1 MQTSG
6 YKNITALME
15 ISYHKA
21 DKEKNGG
28 LCVRRRDRG
37 KDDET
42 GRMGGKRRRQG
53 GWVGRGGGR
62 EDGWEEEMDTE
73 LQKPRLMRS
82 RLSTKDFIYC

>member
-1 MQTSG
+1 MSG
-6 YKNITALME
+6 EE
-15 ISYHKA
+15 I
-21 DKEKNGG
+21 E
-28 LCVRRRDRG
+28 
-37 KDDET
+37 E
-42 GRMGGKRRRQG
+42 RMMRQG